1 MKSISQ
7 RWNRVVTATNGGG
20 AATASTAIAINHNN
34 FGDSMNPS
42 ASLGRRT
49 RTPVQFAILTLLAGL
64 QPAFAQTAPADAPV
78 VAQAAETS
86 GQSSGQPTS
95 NSVAPE
101 IQRQAAAQG
110 NEPNGPMAEV
120 IVTATKRA
128 TPLQKTPVAITALS
142 AANLQDNHVQ
152 TLLDVVNLVPG
163 FQATGQGDHGVTT
176 MTLRG
181 VGNDSAKTEYA
192 DPEVA
197 TFVDGIYSPRPEG
210 ATSLLFD
217 LDSIEVLRG
226 PQGTLWGRNSTVGAV
241 NIQTAKPVL
250 KQQSGSVEA
259 GVGDYRRLGARGA
272 INVPLG
278 DTAALRIAVIHEQHD
293 GYVDYQRLP
302 IPSQASQRAAYIA
315 GGGNAATFQPINPN
329 LFITGGP
336 KYGAQDQSAVRLSLL
351 WQPIPALKWNLAYER
366 FADRGTLPMNL
377 MQEPRAGQDRWSAL
391 IDIAPT
397 LERDTDTFRSRA
409 EYALSD
415 SLALTYIAGYSKFDG
430 SSTFDQ
436 DGGVAVPTSFN
447 TGATYQGNNTVG
459 SKYKNYSHELELQ
472 STGTQTVDWQVGLY
486 YGAEDN
492 SIRFDIP
499 VFNGTQQGSVSWQGS
514 FIQPKETVESA
525 AAFGQATWNLGTNW
539 HLTGGVRYT
548 HDKRTNEG
556 GNGYTWNYDPNVPQ
570 VPLSG
575 SIDPTQPGQGYNPG
589 VPSNEGR
596 YSGSKTT
603 GLLRAAYDINRN
615 HMLYA
620 SYSTGYKSGGLQD
633 GGKTYGAETLTNY
646 EVGSK
651 STFMGGALTVNNS
664 LYFEDFKDFQFSAP
678 VTNPDGTR
686 GLATNNA
693 EGAKI
698 WGLESE
704 ISARLTPDDRLQL
717 ALAWTPKAKLGRLI
731 GGSNDYILPPCA
743 VPGISTCLDVT
754 GNRMPHTP
762 KFSAQV
768 QYRHMFRLEDGSSVA
783 PRISAHYETG
793 TTLSVFDL
801 GAPDRQKSYT
811 RADVGLRY
819 TSGTGKWWVDGFV
832 RNVSDATIKTSAM
845 NAFGPWVAQYVPPR
859 TFGINTGVDF

>member
-1 MKSISQ
+1 MTTS
-7 RWNRVVTATNGGG
+7 
-20 AATASTAIAINHNN
+20 AI
-34 FGDSMNPS
+34 
-42 ASLGRRT
+42 LGRRT

-64 QPAFAQTAPADAPV
+64 QSAIAQTAPNTTATE
-78 VAQAAETS
+78 AQAA
-86 GQSSGQPTS
+86 QPSSA
-95 NSVAPE
+95 SVAPE
-101 IQRQAAAQG
+101 VQRQAAARG
-110 NEPNGPMAEV
+110 NDLNGPTPEV

-142 AANLQDNHVQ
+142 AANLDDNHVQ
-152 TLLDVVNLVPG
+152 TLIDVVNLVPG
-163 FQATGQGDHGVTT
+163 FNATGQGDHGVTT

-181 VGNDSAKTEYA
+181 IGNDSAKTEYA

-217 LDSIEVLRG
+217 LDAIEVLRG
-226 PQGTLWGRNSTVGAV
+226 PQGTLWGRNSSVGAV

-250 KQQSGSVEA
+250 NVQSGSVE
-259 GVGDYRRLGARGA
+259 GGIGDYQRIGARGA
-272 INVPLG
+272 INIPLG
-278 DTAALRIAVIHEQHD
+278 TTAALRIAVIHEQHD
-293 GYVDYQRLP
+293 GYVDYQKLTV
-302 IPSQASQRAAYIA
+302 PSLSSQRAAYVA
-315 GGGNAATFQPINPN
+315 GGGNLANFQAINPN
-329 LFITGGP
+329 LYVTGGP
-336 KYGAQDQSAVRLSLL
+336 KYNAQDQSAVRLSLL
-351 WQPIPALKWNLAYER
+351 WQPTAALKWNLAYEH
-366 FADRGTLPMNL
+366 FTDRGTPSMNL
-377 MQEPRAGQDRWSAL
+377 LQDPRAGTDRWSAL
-391 IDIAPT
+391 IDTAPS
-397 LERDTDTFRSRA
+397 LDRNTDTFRSRI

-415 SLALTYIAGYSKFDG
+415 TVGLTYIAGYSKFDG

-447 TGATYQGNNTVG
+447 TGATYQANNTVA

-472 STGTQTVDWQVGLY
+472 STGTHAIDWQAGLY
-486 YGAEDN
+486 YAAEDN

-525 AAFGQATWNLGTNW
+525 AAFGQATWNLADAW
-539 HLTGGVRYT
+539 HLTGGARYT

-556 GNGYTWNYDPNVPQ
+556 GNGYTWNYDPTVPQ

-575 SIDPTQPGQGYNPG
+575 SIDPTVAGQGYNPG

-596 YSGSKTT
+596 YSGSKVT
-603 GLLRAAYDINRN
+603 GLLRAAFDIDRN
-615 HMLYA
+615 NMVYG
-620 SYSTGYKSGGLQD
+620 SISTGYKSGGLQD

-651 STFMGGALTVNNS
+651 STFMNGALTVNNA
-664 LYFEDFKDFQFSAP
+664 LYYEKFKDFQFSAP

-698 WGLESE
+698 YGLESE
-704 ISARLTPDDRLQL
+704 INARLSADDRLQL
-717 ALAWTPKAKLGRLI
+717 ALAWTPHAQLGQLI
-731 GGSNDYILPPCA
+731 GGSNDYILPVCA

-754 GNRMPHTP
+754 GHTMPHTP
-762 KFSAQV
+762 KFSAQA
-768 QYRHMFRLEDGSSVA
+768 QYRHVFRLGDGGTLA
-783 PRISAHYETG
+783 PRISAHYETR

-801 GAPDRQKSYT
+801 GAPDEQKAYT
-811 RADVGLRY
+811 RADIGLRY
-819 TSGTGKWWVDGFV
+819 TSGTSKWWVDAFV

-859 TFGINTGVDF
+859 TVGINTGVDF